1 MDERLIKG
9 TKKIKRNLIIIN
21 ASLLL
26 LLIGFY
32 IYVLIITF
40 DTKNLFYAFLVSFGV
55 IILFTSYISITSSVF
70 NIINMKYEINR
81 EYEKSLNLANKLY
94 KFPFMKQNAKI
105 FQVEAYFFLGE
116 YSKVDELLFDLCVE
130 YRRKTRL
137 TVILEFKFIAR
148 CHFIPPV

>member
-21 ASLLL
+21 VSLLL

-40 DTKNLFYAFLVSFGV
+40 DTKNLFYPFLVSFGV
-55 IILFTSYISITSSVF
+55 IILFTSYVSITSSVF

-81 EYEKSLNLANKLY
+81 
-94 KFPFMKQNAKI
+94 
-105 FQVEAYFFLGE
+105 
-116 YSKVDELLFDLCVE
+116 
-130 YRRKTRL
+130 
-137 TVILEFKFIAR
+137 
-148 CHFIPPV
+148 

>member
-1 MDERLIKG
+1 MDERIIKG

-21 ASLLL
+21 VSFLL

-81 EYEKSLNLANKLY
+81 
-94 KFPFMKQNAKI
+94 
-105 FQVEAYFFLGE
+105 
-116 YSKVDELLFDLCVE
+116 
-130 YRRKTRL
+130 
-137 TVILEFKFIAR
+137 
-148 CHFIPPV
+148 